1 MIEARNVNIAFG
13 QRVRAAMAVARVS
26 RQEVAR
32 ACQISPQA
40 VQRWC
45 DGTAYP
51 ASSKL
56 MTFCDITGCSVEWL
70 LWPHPVD
77 IRSTDWAING
87 THIKNIVRAALDDLA
102 QMPPAGLA
110 ALAEHEKGGK

>member
-1 MIEARNVNIAFG
+1 MTPERNLHPAFG

-45 DGTAYP
+45 DGTACP
-51 ASSKL
+51 SSSKL
-56 MTFCDITGCSVEWL
+56 MTFCDMTGCSAEWL

-87 THIKNIVRAALDDLA
+87 THIKNIVRAALDEI
-102 QMPPAGLA
+102 
-110 ALAEHEKGGK
+110 AEQEA